1 MCLFY
6 AGAGKNMER
15 DYHKEL
21 PWLEDAAA
29 AAVSLIDAMEDF
41 YRWDRHLLRGNC
53 PRSLLVSRIAGWL
66 DLALAR
72 QEIIDLY
79 AADPVRFGGELH
91 LSVRGRRQR
100 KLLLAVEIRS
110 GKTAG
115 RPDFMKYCG
124 PGKNQYRFAVR
135 IIPVQR
141 HYRLEW
147 IFPDALLEEAIA
159 ADLYFRQQK
168 AEFIRGA
175 ESATFRFRPREIAW

>member
-1 MCLFY
+1 
-6 AGAGKNMER
+6 MER

-21 PWLEDAAA
+21 PWLKDAAT

-53 PRSLLVSRIAGWL
+53 PRTLLVNRIAGWL
-66 DLALAR
+66 NLALAR

-91 LSVRGRRQR
+91 LAIHGRRQR
-100 KLLLAVEIRS
+100 KLLLALEIRS
-110 GKTAG
+110 RNAIGKTG
-115 RPDFMKYCG
+115 FMKYCG
-124 PGKNQYRFAVR
+124 PEANRYRLAVR
-135 IIPVQR
+135 VVAVRR

-147 IFPDALLEEAIA
+147 VFPDGRLKEALA
-159 ADLYFRQQK
+159 ADLYFRQKK

-175 ESATFRFRPREIAW
+175 EPAVFRFRPRAIAW